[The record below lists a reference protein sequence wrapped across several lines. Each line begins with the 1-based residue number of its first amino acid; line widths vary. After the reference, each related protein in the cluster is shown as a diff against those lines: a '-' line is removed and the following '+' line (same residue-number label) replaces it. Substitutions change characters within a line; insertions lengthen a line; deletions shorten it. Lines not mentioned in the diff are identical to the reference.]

1 MWTSFVRG
9 TGSGTVRHAGA
20 PSSNTIKDKRNDSN
34 LVTGENG
41 PSGCKQLEIRL

>member
-1 MWTSFVRG
+1 MWTRFVRG
-9 TGSGTVRHAGA
+9 IGSGTVRRARA

-41 PSGCKQLEIRL
+41 PSGCKKPEIRL